1 MPGVPYEMRK
11 GDPFFIWDPKKI
23 GLPSGGAGCT
33 DGSPRGRQSGT
44 DQASGSRTCR
54 FARLGKMA
62 LAARQ
67 LRLLETGLLGIART
81 ATHFPDNRRV
91 FFTQGPVPGFA
102 APDGDKLSLD

>member
-1 MPGVPYEMRK
+1 MPLAARDALTDLRADGNQ
-11 GDPFFIWDPKKI
+11 
-23 GLPSGGAGCT
+23 GLI
-33 DGSPRGRQSGT
+33 
-44 DQASGSRTCR
+44 QASGSRTYR